1 MHIFDQD
8 IALVETGNNAFK
20 ATISKNWLINTI
32 PNGGYLIALLSNAM
46 LRQSDKKTTPIIT
59 ANYIQRCKPGEANV
73 NIECFGQ
80 SSQFN
85 RYQACL
91 FQQGNEKIRA
101 WGTFGSNNNDQ
112 YIERYECKSPDVA
125 AIQDCLPLPET
136 PAFQVLSHVAIR
148 LDPYSSGWIHGEVHD
163 RSIQKGWL
171 AFREERIYDIPA
183 LLLMADVIPPAVF
196 VSLGLVAW
204 VPTIELSI
212 NIRNMPHSQWLKFYS
227 RTRFITC
234 GLLETD
240 GEIWDEEERLV
251 LLSRQIAQ
259 IRVQR

>member
-1 MHIFDQD
+1 
-8 IALVETGNNAFK
+8 
-20 ATISKNWLINTI
+20 
-32 PNGGYLIALLSNAM
+32 
-46 LRQSDKKTTPIIT
+46 
-59 ANYIQRCKPGEANV
+59 
-73 NIECFGQ
+73 
-80 SSQFN
+80 
-85 RYQACL
+85 
-91 FQQGNEKIRA
+91 
-101 WGTFGSNNNDQ
+101 
-112 YIERYECKSPDVA
+112 
-125 AIQDCLPLPET
+125 
-136 PAFQVLSHVAIR
+136 
-148 LDPYSSGWIHGEVHD
+148 VHD